1 MMNGLKE
8 RALIILIILL
18 FSFWYVF
25 TGYLLLDY
33 FRIGWPICIVGA
45 LLLGI
50 IIIAVL
56 QTVKR
61 MKNGEY

>member
-1 MMNGLKE
+1 MMNDLKE

-33 FRIGWPICIVGA
+33 FRIGWPIYIVGA

-61 MKNGEY
+61 MKNGED

>member
-1 MMNGLKE
+1 MMNDLKE

-18 FSFWYVF
+18 FSFWYV
-25 TGYLLLDY
+25 
-33 FRIGWPICIVGA
+33 
-45 LLLGI
+45 
-50 IIIAVL
+50 L

>member
-1 MMNGLKE
+1 MMNDLKE

-18 FSFWYVF
+18 FSFWYV
-25 TGYLLLDY
+25 YLLLDY
-33 FRIGWPICIVGA
+33 FRIGWPIYIVGA

>member
-1 MMNGLKE
+1 MNGLKE

-25 TGYLLLDY
+25 TGYLLL
-33 FRIGWPICIVGA
+33 
-45 LLLGI
+45 GI

>member
-33 FRIGWPICIVGA
+33 FIIGWPIYIVGA

>member
-1 MMNGLKE
+1 MNDLKE

-33 FRIGWPICIVGA
+33 FRIGWPIYIVG
-45 LLLGI
+45 
-50 IIIAVL
+50 VL

>member
-33 FRIGWPICIVGA
+33 FRIAWPIYIVGA

>member
-1 MMNGLKE
+1 MMNDLKE

-33 FRIGWPICIVGA
+33 FRIG
-45 LLLGI
+45 
-50 IIIAVL
+50 
-56 QTVKR
+56 
-61 MKNGEY
+61 

>member
-1 MMNGLKE
+1 MNDLKE

-33 FRIGWPICIVGA
+33 FIHNLQIDRH
-45 LLLGI
+45 LGI
-50 IIIAVL
+50 KIHAGSL
-56 QTVKR
+56 PS
-61 MKNGEY
+61 

>member
-1 MMNGLKE
+1 MNDLKE

-33 FRIGWPICIVGA
+33 FGIGWPIYIVGA